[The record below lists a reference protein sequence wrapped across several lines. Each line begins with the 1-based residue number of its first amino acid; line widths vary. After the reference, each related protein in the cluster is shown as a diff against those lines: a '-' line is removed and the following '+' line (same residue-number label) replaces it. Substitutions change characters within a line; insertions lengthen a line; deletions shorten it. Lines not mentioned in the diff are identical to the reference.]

1 MKSGK
6 YIMLFMGVVVIFT
19 IGFML
24 AVCATAAEKG
34 PIKVGIPYPL
44 TGAQASQGI
53 QMKHAATLL
62 FEEKGMKVGNRKIE
76 LIFEDDETKADIAL
90 TKTKKLVEF
99 DKVHLIS
106 GYLSAATG
114 YAVRDYLHDNKKI
127 PTLVCGAGAKHSRE
141 VFTPWIFR
149 VTPSTFQYTYE
160 PSKWWYQNGYKGKT
174 YKKVVFVGADYAS
187 PREVIV
193 AFKKGFEGVGGKV
206 IQELWPPLGCPDYGP
221 YLSAV
226 KADEADA
233 MVVAMWA
240 GDATR
245 IVKQWVEYGLNKRMP
260 IIGVAS
266 FTDEGTALPGMG
278 VSADGI
284 LSWYISTP
292 QADLPENK
300 KFVEAFKKRTGS
312 LPGQY
317 AYLAYISAQ
326 AAYET
331 LNKVKGD
338 VENKEK
344 LREAMQKLEF
354 TTPMGG
360 KAFFDSKNAM
370 VYDMIFLE
378 ARKTNGECHIFEIG
392 RIKNVKEPY
401 EVFP

>member
-1 MKSGK
+1 MRPGK
-6 YIMLFMGVVVIFT
+6 GIVFLVAAAMIFT
-19 IGFML
+19 LQGARI
-24 AVCATAAEKG
+24 VCAQGEK
-34 PIKVGIPYPL
+34 PIKVGIPYPY
-44 TGAQASQGI
+44 TGPQASQGI

-62 FEEKGMKVGNRKIE
+62 GNRKIE

-99 DKVHLIS
+99 DKVDIIS

-114 YAVRDYLHDNKKI
+114 YAVRDYLHEKKI
-127 PTLVCGAGAKHSRE
+127 PTLVAAAGAKHSRQGYS
-141 VFTPWIFR
+141 PWIFR

-160 PSKWWYQNGYKGKT
+160 PSKGWFQKGYKGKT
-174 YKKVVFVGADYAS
+174 YKKVVFIGADYAS

-206 IQELWPPLGCPDYGP
+206 IQELWPPMGAPDYGP

-240 GDATR
+240 GDSTR
-245 IVKQWVEYGLNKRMP
+245 IVKQWVEYGLNKRLP

-266 FTDEGTALPGMG
+266 FTDEGSSLPGMG
-278 VSADGI
+278 VNADGI
-284 LSWYISTP
+284 LSWYVSCP
-292 QADLPENK
+292 QTDIPENK
-300 KFVEAFKKRTGS
+300 KFVEAFKKRVGK

-326 AAYET
+326 AAYEA

-344 LREAMQKLEF
+344 LRDAVQKVEF

-360 KAFFDSKNAM
+360 KAFFDSRNAM

-378 ARKTNGECHIFEIG
+378 ARRTNGECHIFEIG

-401 EVFP
+401 DVFP

>member
-1 MKSGK
+1 MRPGK
-6 YIMLFMGVVVIFT
+6 YIVYLFVGAIIFT
-19 IGFML
+19 LQGAQI
-24 AVCATAAEKG
+24 VCAQEK
-34 PIKVGIPYPL
+34 PIKVGIPYPY

-62 FEEKGMKVGNRKIE
+62 FEEKGMKVGGRKIE
-76 LIFEDDETKADIAL
+76 LVFEDDETKADIAL

-99 DKVHLIS
+99 DKVHIIS

-114 YAVRDYLHDNKKI
+114 YAVRDYLHTGKI

-141 VFTPWIFR
+141 IFSPWIFR

-160 PSKWWYQNGYKGKT
+160 PSKWWYQKGYKGKT

-187 PREVIV
+187 PREVII
-193 AFKKGFEGVGGKV
+193 AFKKGFEGAGGKV

-245 IVKQWVEYGLNKRMP
+245 FVKQWVEYGLNKRIP

-292 QADLPENK
+292 QADFPENK
-300 KFVEAFKKRTGS
+300 KFVEAFKKRVGR

-326 AAYET
+326 AAYEA
-331 LNKVKGD
+331 LNKAKGD
-338 VENKEK
+338 VDNKEK
-344 LREAMQKLEF
+344 LRETLQNIEF

-360 KAFFDSKNAM
+360 KASFDSKNAM

-378 ARKTNGECHIFEIG
+378 ARRTNGECHIFEIG

-401 EVFP
+401 DVFP

>member
-1 MKSGK
+1 MRSGK
-6 YIMLFMGVVVIFT
+6 FVLFLAGVFVIFT
-19 IGFML
+19 IGVIWV
-24 AVCATAAEKG
+24 VCVTAAEMG

-53 QMKHAATLL
+53 QMKNAATLL
-62 FEEKGMKVGNRKIE
+62 FEQKGMKVGNRKIE

-106 GYLSAATG
+106 GYLSTATG
-114 YAVRDYLHDNKKI
+114 YAARDYLDTNKV
-127 PTLVCGAGAKHSRE
+127 PALLGCAGAKHSRQG
-141 VFTPWIFR
+141 FSPWIFR

-160 PSKWWYQNGYKGKT
+160 PSKWWYQKGYKGKT

-187 PREVIV
+187 PREVV
-193 AFKKGFEGVGGKV
+193 MAFKKGFEGVGGKV

-226 KADEADA
+226 KAEEADA

-245 IVKQWVEYGLNKRMP
+245 IVKQWVAYGLNKRIP

-284 LSWYISTP
+284 LSWYISCP
-292 QADLPENK
+292 QTDIPENK

-317 AYLAYISAQ
+317 AYIAYISAQ
-326 AAYET
+326 AAYEA
-331 LNKVKGD
+331 LRKVKGD
-338 VENKEK
+338 AENKEK
-344 LREAMQKLEF
+344 LREAIQKIQF

-378 ARKTNGECHIFEIG
+378 ARKTNSECHIFEIG
-392 RIKNVKEPY
+392 RIKNVREPY
-401 EVFP
+401 DVFP

>member
-1 MKSGK
+1 MRSGK
-6 YIMLFMGVVVIFT
+6 YLLLMGAVVISA
-19 IGFML
+19 IGVML
-24 AVCATAAEKG
+24 AVGATAAEKG
-34 PIKVGIPYPL
+34 PIKIGIPYPV
-44 TGAQASQGI
+44 TGPQASQGI
-53 QMKHAATLL
+53 QMRHAATLL

-76 LIFEDDETKADIAL
+76 LIFEDDETKADVAL

-99 DKVHLIS
+99 DKVDLIS

-114 YAVRDYLHDNKKI
+114 YAVRDYVDASKVPAL
-127 PTLVCGAGAKHSRE
+127 LGCAGAKHSRDG
-141 VFTPWIFR
+141 FSPWIFR
-149 VTPSTFQYTYE
+149 ITPSTFQYTYE
-160 PSKWWYQNGYKGKT
+160 PAKWWYQKGYKGKT

-187 PREVIV
+187 PREVVV
-193 AFKKGFEGVGGKV
+193 AFKKGFEEAGGKV
-206 IQELWPPLGCPDYGP
+206 IQELWPPMGCPDYGP

-240 GDATR
+240 GDSVR
-245 IVKQWVEYGLNKRMP
+245 IVKQWVEYGLNKRLP

-266 FTDEGTALPGMG
+266 FTDEGSALPGMG

-300 KFVEAFKKRTGS
+300 KFVEAFKKRLGR

-326 AAYET
+326 AAYEA
-331 LNKVKGD
+331 LSRAKGEVD
-338 VENKEK
+338 NKEK
-344 LREAMQKLEF
+344 LREALQNIEF

-360 KAFFDSKNAM
+360 KASFDSKNAM

-378 ARKTNGECHIFEIG
+378 ARRANGECHIFEIG
-392 RIKNVKEPY
+392 RLKNVKDPY
-401 EVFP
+401 DVFP

>member
-1 MKSGK
+1 MRPGK
-6 YIMLFMGVVVIFT
+6 YVVFLMVAAIIFT
-19 IGFML
+19 LQGARI
-24 AVCATAAEKG
+24 VCAQVEK
-34 PIKVGIPYPL
+34 PIKVGIPYPY

-62 FEEKGMKVGNRKIE
+62 FEEKGMKVGGRKIE

-99 DKVHLIS
+99 DKVHIIS

-114 YAVRDYLHDNKKI
+114 YAVRDYLDTNKT
-127 PTLVCGAGAKHSRE
+127 PTLVSAAGAKHSRE
-141 VFTPWIFR
+141 GFSPWIFR

-160 PSKWWYQNGYKGKT
+160 PSKWWYQKGYKGKT

-187 PREVIV
+187 PREVII

-245 IVKQWVEYGLNKRMP
+245 IVKQWVEYGLNKRIP

-300 KFVEAFKKRTGS
+300 KFVEAFKKRVGR

-326 AAYET
+326 AAYEA
-331 LNKVKGD
+331 LNKAKGD
-338 VENKEK
+338 VDNKEK
-344 LREAMQKLEF
+344 LRETLQRIEF

-360 KAFFDSKNAM
+360 KASFDSKNAM

-378 ARKTNGECHIFEIG
+378 ARRTNGECHIFEIG

-401 EVFP
+401 DVFP